1 MNTSRRNLLM
11 GGLGCLGALSASFAS
26 PRAGMAG
33 GAAASGKNLIVVF
46 VNGGWDITYAFDTK
60 EGVSTIDAPVGKARK
75 VGGLTIHD
83 DASRPVTRAFFEQHG
98 ELCTI
103 VNGIQVQS
111 INHPDCSKRMLT
123 GTASETNPD
132 FGAIAAYELGK
143 DLPAP
148 YLALGATAYTG
159 PLGSIAVRTGTL
171 TQVKGLMD
179 PDLGFPTMGNTR
191 FAPNA
196 DEAGLIDRYVH
207 ARVERERATRG
218 ALGYNARRLD
228 DFVSSLDRGER
239 FKKFQ
244 DAFPPDLSFSLDL
257 RVQSDIALR
266 AIQEG
271 LSHSVHLEGAF
282 AGWDTH
288 VENEYQSLLHE
299 DLFDVL
305 AQLATQL
312 KTRPGKAAGNK
323 MIDETVVAVVSEMGR
338 TPLMNDE
345 GGKDH
350 WPVTSAL
357 FFGGGL
363 AGSRV
368 LGATG
373 DKLQAVTVDYQT
385 GKPSDTGNLL
395 QYSNIVAGLLDAVGV
410 DSSSYLEHTEPF
422 HALMA

>member
-1 MNTSRRNLLM
+1 ML
-11 GGLGCLGALSASFAS
+11 GGLGALGASLLS
-26 PRAGMAG
+26 PRAGVAG
-33 GAAASGKNLIVVF
+33 GAAAKGKNLIVVF
-46 VNGGWDITYAFDTK
+46 VNGGWDITYAFDSK
-60 EGVSTIDAPVGKARK
+60 ASIATIDAPAGKARK
-75 VGGLTIHD
+75 VGGVTIHD

-132 FGAIAAYELGK
+132 FAAIAAYELGR

-159 PLGSIAVRTGTL
+159 PLGSIAVRTGTI

-179 PDLGFPTMGNTR
+179 PDLGFPTLGNAR
-191 FAPNA
+191 FIPNPKETKLV
-196 DEAGLIDRYVH
+196 DQYVR

-218 ALGYNARRLD
+218 AQGYNARRLD
-228 DFVSSLDRGER
+228 DFVASLDRGER

-271 LSHSVHLEGAF
+271 LSHSVHLEGGF

-288 VENEYQSLLHE
+288 TTNEYQAVLHE

-305 AQLATQL
+305 SQLASEL
-312 KTRPGKAAGNK
+312 KTRPGKAAGSK

-338 TPLMNDE
+338 TPMLNMD

-350 WPVTSAL
+350 WPVTSAM

-363 AGSRV
+363 SGARV

-373 DKLQAVTVDYQT
+373 DKLQALTVDYDT
-385 GKPSDTGNLL
+385 GKPSSAGNVV
-395 QYSNIVAGLLDAVGV
+395 QYSNIVAALLESVGV
-410 DSSSYLEHTEPF
+410 DAANYLDNTEPF
-422 HALMA
+422 HALLA

>member
-1 MNTSRRNLLM
+1 MNTSRRSLLM
-11 GGLGCLGALSASFAS
+11 GGLGALGAAGASFMS
-26 PRAGMAG
+26 PRTGVAG
-33 GAAASGKNLIVVF
+33 GSAPAGKNLIVVF

-60 EGVSTIDAPVGKARK
+60 AGVATIDAPVGKARK
-75 VGGLTIHD
+75 VGGVTIHD

-132 FGAIAAYELGK
+132 FAAIAAYELGK
-143 DLPAP
+143 ELPAP

-191 FAPNA
+191 FAPSP
-196 DEAGLIDRYVH
+196 DEAELIDRYVH

-228 DFVSSLDRGER
+228 DFVASLDRGER

-244 DAFPPDLSFSLDL
+244 DAFPPDFSFSLDL

-271 LSHSVHLEGAF
+271 LSHSVHLEGGF

-288 VENEYQSLLHE
+288 TENGYQSLLHE

-312 KTRPGKAAGNK
+312 KTRPGKSAGSK

-338 TPLMNDE
+338 TPMLNDE

-350 WPVTSAL
+350 WPVTSAM

-363 AGSRV
+363 LGART

-373 DKLQAVTVDYQT
+373 DKLQAVTVDYET
-385 GKPSDTGNLL
+385 GKPSAAGNML
-395 QYSNIVAGLLDAVGV
+395 QYSNIVAALLQAVGV
-410 DSSSYLEHTEPF
+410 DPANYLDNTEPF
-422 HALMA
+422 HALLA